1 MKAHG
6 LSFREVPFSRLIEE
20 SEELSKLRQ
29 EYANKSAR
37 ERREAADYQYHS
49 SIAESII
56 SQISPLY
63 DDDNSPWPGEVM
75 ALAIDPTYAPAILTV
90 GSYEYIYGRKDEAMI
105 HFMSLTKLPED
116 TEDLAVIIDK
126 AGDFLIENEDIENAT
141 KLYFTATTQYPQIAL
156 FHNSLSYCYG
166 ILGELEKAVEE
177 AKLAVELDPDN
188 YLYLTDLGWSLV
200 EAEKLDE
207 AEIVLEKAVSLS
219 PPDYE
224 LARNNLEEL
233 RRRKK

>member
-1 MKAHG
+1 
-6 LSFREVPFSRLIEE
+6 
-20 SEELSKLRQ
+20 
-29 EYANKSAR
+29 
-37 ERREAADYQYHS
+37 
-49 SIAESII
+49 
-56 SQISPLY
+56 
-63 DDDNSPWPGEVM
+63 
-75 ALAIDPTYAPAILTV
+75 
-90 GSYEYIYGRKDEAMI
+90 RKDEAMI

-166 ILGELEKAVEE
+166 ILGEIEKAVKE

>member
-1 MKAHG
+1 MQTN
-6 LSFREVPFSRLIEE
+6 L
-20 SEELSKLRQ
+20 
-29 EYANKSAR
+29 
-37 ERREAADYQYHS
+37 
-49 SIAESII
+49 ESII

-141 KLYFTATTQYPQIAL
+141 KL
-156 FHNSLSYCYG
+156 
-166 ILGELEKAVEE
+166 
-177 AKLAVELDPDN
+177 
-188 YLYLTDLGWSLV
+188 
-200 EAEKLDE
+200 
-207 AEIVLEKAVSLS
+207 
-219 PPDYE
+219 
-224 LARNNLEEL
+224 
-233 RRRKK
+233 